1 MNRKSTFIFTSIK
14 SILNSLSDLCVSN
27 EPYVPYTHRI
37 EQLILMMFI
46 MNQRN
51 KEVQSKHF
59 YREMKISFLLLRKSR
74 LIEAWNESVI
84 SMLKWH
90 EGTGRDLTSNSAFFT
105 PTLLWTFYHVSSS
118 IWNRLKIPKFSRVFR
133 IYVDNWIIGKI
144 LSTHHSLSKLYNHMM
159 ARISVTWKWAK
170 HASQMGVKWGA
181 IFCQQ

>member
-1 MNRKSTFIFTSIK
+1 MNRKSTFNYTSIK
-14 SILNSLSDLCVSN
+14 SILNSLSDLFVSKYALHTLSN
-27 EPYVPYTHRI
+27 WFWWCTIETFLPRDEDKFSTLTKITSNRSLKRERHLYV
-37 EQLILMMFI
+37 
-46 MNQRN
+46 
-51 KEVQSKHF
+51 K
-59 YREMKISFLLLRKSR
+59 MK
-74 LIEAWNESVI
+74 
-84 SMLKWH
+84 
-90 EGTGRDLTSNSAFFT
+90 EGTGRDLTGNSAFFT